1 MKRKTSTGW
10 NAFRVLWASQSVSLL
25 GTGMTR
31 FAVLVWAYEQSGS
44 ATTLA
49 LLGFFSVIAYVIA
62 SPFAGVL
69 VDRWDR
75 RTVMFFADLGAGLM
89 TAVLLGLYAAGWL
102 EIWHLYLA
110 EAMAGAFE
118 AFQEP
123 AFSASVSLLVPRS
136 SYTRANGLL
145 GLGKSAARM
154 FAPAI
159 AGLLQSIFGLG
170 PVMVADL
177 ASMGLAVSALLFV
190 HIPAPPVSVE
200 GRLARNIWMG
210 ELRFGAR
217 YILNRP
223 GLRSLLFSF
232 FLVNLFGTLTYFAV
246 LSPMI
251 LARTGGDEVAL
262 GLVRTLMGLGGITG
276 GVLLSLWGGSRHK
289 TRTYLIST
297 LFSFLICDFLMAISR
312 STTGWSLAGFLA
324 ELSIPFIVSPYFA
337 LWQELVPP
345 DVQGRV
351 FSTREAVQVLSQPFG
366 YLLGGLL
373 ADRLFEPAMQ
383 GGGLLVAAATRLVGS
398 GAGSGMSA
406 MFLFTSL
413 LGGLTGL
420 LGLLSPAIRS
430 LDTEVSPD
438 WGPIPEVE

>member
-1 MKRKTSTGW
+1 MKSKISTGW
-10 NAFRVLWASQSVSLL
+10 ETFRVLWVSQSVSLL

-75 RTVMFFADLGAGLM
+75 RIVMFLSDLGAGLM
-89 TAVLLGLYAAGWL
+89 TATLLVLYAAGWL

-123 AFSASVSLLVPRS
+123 AFSASVSLLVPKE

-159 AGLLQSIFGLG
+159 AGLLQSVFGLG

-190 HIPAPPVSVE
+190 RIPAPPISAE
-200 GRLARNIWMG
+200 GRFAQRILG
-210 ELRFGAR
+210 QELRFGAR
-217 YILNRP
+217 YIIKRP

-246 LSPMI
+246 LAPMI
-251 LARTGGDEVAL
+251 LARTGGDEIAL
-262 GLVRTLMGLGGITG
+262 GVVRTLMGLGGITG
-276 GVLLSLWGGSRHK
+276 GVMISLWGGARRK
-289 TRTYLIST
+289 TRTYLVST

-312 STTGWSLAGFLA
+312 STAGWSLAGFLA

-383 GGGLLVAAATRLVGS
+383 GGGILVTVAARLVGT

-438 WGPIPEVE
+438 RGPVPEVE

>member
-1 MKRKTSTGW
+1 MNSDTNTGW
-10 NAFRVLWASQSVSLL
+10 NAFRILWASQSISLL

-31 FAVLVWAYEQSGS
+31 FAVLVWAYEQNGS
-44 ATTLA
+44 ATTIA

-75 RTVMFFADLGAGLM
+75 RTVMFLADLGAGLM
-89 TAVLLGLYAAGWL
+89 TAALLGLYAAGWL

-110 EAMAGAFE
+110 EALAGACE

-136 SYTRANGLL
+136 SYTRANSLL

-154 FAPAI
+154 LAPAI

-170 PVMVADL
+170 VVMVADL
-177 ASMGLAVSALLFV
+177 ASMILAVSALLLV
-190 HIPAPPVSVE
+190 RIPAPFVSAE
-200 GRLARNIWMG
+200 GRIVQNIFG
-210 ELRFGAR
+210 QELRFGIR
-217 YILNRP
+217 YILQRP
-223 GLRSLLFSF
+223 GLRNLMFSF

-246 LSPMI
+246 LSPMV
-251 LARTGGDEVAL
+251 LARTAGDELAL
-262 GLVRTLMGLGGITG
+262 GTVRTLMGLGGITG
-276 GVLLSLWGGSRHK
+276 GVILSLWGGAQHK
-289 TRTYLIST
+289 TRTYLLST

-312 STTGWSLAGFLA
+312 STAGWSLAGFLA

-337 LWQELVPP
+337 LWQEHVPP

-366 YLLGGLL
+366 YLLGGLM
-373 ADRLFEPAMQ
+373 ADHLFEPAMQ
-383 GGGLLVAAATRLVGS
+383 GGGLLVTAASRLVGT
-398 GAGSGMSA
+398 GPGSGMSA

-420 LGLLSPAIRS
+420 LGLLSPSIRS
-430 LDTEVSPD
+430 LDAESNPD
-438 WGPIPEVE
+438 WSPALKAK

>member
-1 MKRKTSTGW
+1 MKSKISTGW
-10 NAFRVLWASQSVSLL
+10 KTFRVLWVSQSVSLL

-75 RTVMFFADLGAGLM
+75 RTVMFSADLGAGLM
-89 TAVLLGLYAAGWL
+89 TASLLGLYAAGWL

-123 AFSASVSLLVPRS
+123 AFSASVSLLVPKE

-159 AGLLQSIFGLG
+159 AGLLQSVFGLG

-190 HIPAPPVSVE
+190 RIPPPPVSAE
-200 GRLARNIWMG
+200 GRFARRILG
-210 ELRFGAR
+210 QELRFGAR
-217 YILNRP
+217 YILSRP

-251 LARTGGDEVAL
+251 LARTGGDEIAL
-262 GLVRTLMGLGGITG
+262 GVVRTLMGLGGITG
-276 GVLLSLWGGSRHK
+276 GVMISLWGGARRK

-312 STTGWSLAGFLA
+312 STAGWSLAGFLA

-383 GGGLLVAAATRLVGS
+383 SGGLLVTAAARLVGT

-430 LDTEVSPD
+430 LDTEIRPD
-438 WGPIPEVE
+438 LGRVLEVE

>member
-1 MKRKTSTGW
+1 MKSKRRTGW
-10 NAFRVLWASQSVSLL
+10 KTFRVLWVSQSVSLL

-89 TAVLLGLYAAGWL
+89 TASLLGLYAAGWL

-123 AFSASVSLLVPRS
+123 AFSASVSLLVPKE

-154 FAPAI
+154 FAPVI
-159 AGLLQSIFGLG
+159 AGLLQSVFGLG

-177 ASMGLAVSALLFV
+177 VSMGLAVSALLFV
-190 HIPAPPVSVE
+190 RIPAPPVSAE
-200 GRLARNIWMG
+200 GRIAQRILG
-210 ELRFGAR
+210 QELRFGVR
-217 YILNRP
+217 YILKRP

-232 FLVNLFGTLTYFAV
+232 FMVNLFGTLTYFAV

-251 LARTGGDEVAL
+251 LARTGGDEIAL

-276 GVLLSLWGGSRHK
+276 GVMISLWGGARRK

-312 STTGWSLAGFLA
+312 STAGWSLAGFLA

-337 LWQELVPP
+337 LWQEIVPP

-383 GGGLLVAAATRLVGS
+383 SGGFLVTAAARLVGS

-430 LDTEVSPD
+430 LDTEARPNLGTVPK
-438 WGPIPEVE
+438 VE